1 MVPTLVPVKRLI
13 ASFLGSGLVMSRL
26 RRSDAGSGTL
36 GAGLALALSL
46 ALHGVGLWAQ
56 AAGLVLILA
65 AAAWSVPPF
74 ALDKGDPGWV
84 VIDEA
89 AGTMVAT
96 MGVGGWAAVAGFA
109 VFRVADIFKG
119 FFPGVAAADKRKG
132 AVGIIGDD
140 IVAGC
145 YGLAFA
151 CLVQALLGGNA

>member
-1 MVPTLVPVKRLI
+1 MKRLI
-13 ASFLGSGLVMSRL
+13 ASFLGSGLVLSKL
-26 RRSDAGSGTL
+26 RNSDTGSGTL
-36 GAGLALALSL
+36 GGGMSLALSL

-56 AAGLVLILA
+56 ATGLLLILA

-96 MGVGGWAAVAGFA
+96 LGVGGWAAVAGFA
-109 VFRVADIFKG
+109 AFRAADIFKR
-119 FFPGVAAADKRKG
+119 FFPGVAAAERRGG
-132 AVGIIGDD
+132 AVGVIGDD
-140 IVAGC
+140 IVAGF

-151 CLVQALLGGNA
+151 WLVRAFLGGNA